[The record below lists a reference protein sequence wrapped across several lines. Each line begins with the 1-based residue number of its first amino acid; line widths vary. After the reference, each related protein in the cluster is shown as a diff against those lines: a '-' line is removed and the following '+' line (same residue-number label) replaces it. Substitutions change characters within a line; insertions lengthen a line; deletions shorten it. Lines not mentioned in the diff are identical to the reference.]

1 MSYLVLARKSR
12 PQTLFRGAQ
21 VVGQKAVART
31 LQNRLEQSKNNQE
44 EQ

>member
-12 PQTLFRGAQ
+12 PQTFAQ
-21 VVGQKAVART
+21 VVGQKPIART